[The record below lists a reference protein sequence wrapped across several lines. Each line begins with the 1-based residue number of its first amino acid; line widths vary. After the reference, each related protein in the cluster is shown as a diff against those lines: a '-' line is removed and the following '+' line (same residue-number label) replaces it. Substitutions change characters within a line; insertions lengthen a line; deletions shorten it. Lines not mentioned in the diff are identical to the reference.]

1 MPAPAQPPAVS
12 PTRTQHRNF
21 AALGT
26 RVSVVLVDCEQDRAQ
41 ELLTWVQ
48 GRVQEWESLL
58 SRFRPASGLSRI
70 NAAAGLD
77 PVRPDPALWELLLSC
92 RSYWQR
98 TEGAFDIA
106 LLPLHELWK
115 SCLATGNSPAP
126 EALAQAR
133 ALSGFGLLEFDLREQ
148 QVRLAR
154 RGAGLDLGGLGKG
167 FIADQIARDL
177 REAGQPAAFL
187 SFGESTVYGLGLH
200 PAGQPWPL
208 ALAPLPGLSPEAGS
222 FPLADCGFSCS
233 GTPAWPRAAFASLAL
248 DPHSA
253 HPLDGRR
260 CLAVSTAS
268 ATDAEVLTSALL
280 TLPPASRLRVC
291 RSFPPL
297 RAAEVSWEGDPST
310 PAQLNWSLS
319 THAP

>member
-1 MPAPAQPPAVS
+1 MPAPVQPPAPS
-12 PTRTQHRNF
+12 PTRTQHRSF

-26 RVSVVLVDCEQDRAQ
+26 RVSVVLVGCEQDRAQ

-106 LLPLHELWK
+106 LLPLHDAWK
-115 SCLATGNSPAP
+115 PCLTTGGSPDPA
-126 EALAQAR
+126 ALAQAR
-133 ALSGFGLLEFDLREQ
+133 DLSGFGLLEFDLRER
-148 QVRLAR
+148 QVRLTR

-167 FIADQIARDL
+167 FIADQVAREL

-187 SFGESTVYGLGLH
+187 SLGESTVYGLGLH
-200 PAGQPWPL
+200 PAGRPWPL
-208 ALAPLPGLSPEAGS
+208 ALAPLPGLATESLS
-222 FPLADCGFSCS
+222 FPLADSGFSCS
-233 GTPAWPRAAFASLAL
+233 GTPDWPRTAFASLAL
-248 DPHSA
+248 DPA
-253 HPLDGRR
+253 TALPLGGRR

-268 ATDAEVLTSALL
+268 ATDAEVLSSALL
-280 TLPPASRLRVC
+280 TLPHEARLRVC
-291 RSFPPL
+291 RAFPAL
-297 RAAEVSWEGDPST
+297 RAAEYCWEGDPSR
-310 PAQLNWSLS
+310 PAQLTWSLS
-319 THAP
+319 TQAP